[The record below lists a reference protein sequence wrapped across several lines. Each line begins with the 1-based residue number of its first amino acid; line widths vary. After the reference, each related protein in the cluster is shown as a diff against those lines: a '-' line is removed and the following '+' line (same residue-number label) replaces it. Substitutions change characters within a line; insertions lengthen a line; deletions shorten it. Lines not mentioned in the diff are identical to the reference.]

1 MEASYTYK
9 HFFKKNFPTKST
21 TTLGSTIWIKKIH
34 YGARSPPKKKQ
45 TSNNKSRLEN
55 ANPTFKNKA
64 FTKRRASYQSV

>member
-34 YGARSPPKKKQ
+34 YGARSPPKK
-45 TSNNKSRLEN
+45 NKLAITN
-55 ANPTFKNKA
+55 LGLKTPTQ
-64 FTKRRASYQSV
+64 R